1 MIESYYQAFETYR
14 LQHTFDRE
22 PTALYSPV
30 NYIMELGG
38 KRLRPILALMGY
50 ELFQKDYKPALPL
63 AYAIEIFHNF
73 SLVHDD
79 IMDAAPLRRG
89 QATVHQ
95 KWGLNT
101 AILSGDVMLIY
112 AYDYLLKLDAADRIA
127 DIVRV
132 FNRVAREVCEG
143 QQMDMDFEVRTDV
156 SIPEY
161 LKMIELKTSVL
172 IAGALEM
179 AALAAGANE
188 ADVRHLY
195 EFGRNVGIAFQ
206 LQDDILD
213 TFGDAAAVGK
223 QIGGDIV
230 QNKKTFLILKALE
243 LGNSTQKAELNKLM
257 NKDSNID
264 IEEKIAKVT
273 ALLNHLNIREV
284 AQELKLEFQQQA
296 FAHLHALTIPAER
309 RATLEALAHQL
320 LDRNN

>member
-22 PTALYSPV
+22 PTALYVPV

-50 ELFQKDYKPALPL
+50 ELFQTDYKPALPL

-95 KWGLNT
+95 KWNLNT

-112 AYDYLLKLDAADRIA
+112 AYDYLLKLDAPDRIA

-143 QQMDMDFEVRTDV
+143 QQMDMDFEARTDV

-172 IAGALEM
+172 IAGVLEM

-188 ADVRHLY
+188 ADVKHLY

-243 LGNSTQKAELNKLM
+243 LANPTQRAELNTLM
-257 NKDSNID
+257 SPASAIAAK
-264 IEEKIAKVT
+264 EKITRVKAI
-273 ALLNHLNIREV
+273 LDQLNIRSL
-284 AQELKLEFQQQA
+284 AQKVKLEHQQQA
-296 FAHLHALTIPAER
+296 FTHLHALQIPAER
-309 RATLEALAHQL
+309 RAVLEALAHQL

>member
-14 LQHTFDRE
+14 LQHTFDRD
-22 PTALYSPV
+22 PRALYAPV

-50 ELFQKDYKPALPL
+50 ELFQTDYKPALPL
-63 AYAIEIFHNF
+63 AYAIEVFHNF

-95 KWGLNT
+95 KWNLNT

-112 AYDYLLKLDAADRIA
+112 AYDYLLQLNAPDRIA

-143 QQMDMDFEVRTDV
+143 QQMDMDFETRADV

-179 AALAAGANE
+179 AALAAGAKE
-188 ADVRHLY
+188 EDVQHLY

-243 LGNSTQKAELNKLM
+243 LANSAQKAELNKWM
-257 NKDSNID
+257 SKDSHFVAED
-264 IEEKIAKVT
+264 KIVQVT
-273 ALLNHLNIREV
+273 ALLNQLNIKEV

-296 FAHLHALTIPAER
+296 FEHLHALSISVER
-309 RATLEALAHQL
+309 RATLEALAQQL
-320 LDRNN
+320 LDRNS

>member
-22 PTALYSPV
+22 PTGLYAPV

-38 KRLRPILALMGY
+38 KRLRPILALLGY
-50 ELFQKDYKPALPL
+50 ELFQEDYQPALPL
-63 AYAIEIFHNF
+63 AYAIEVFHNF

-95 KWGLNT
+95 KWNLNT

-112 AYDYLLKLDAADRIA
+112 AYDYLLKLNAADRMA

-143 QQMDMDFEVRTDV
+143 QQMDMDFETRADV
-156 SIPEY
+156 SIDEY

-179 AALAAGANE
+179 AALAAGASD

-213 TFGDAAAVGK
+213 TFGDASAVGK

-243 LGNSTQKAELNKLM
+243 LASVEDRSLLQSLM
-257 NKDSNID
+257 NAPTSDA
-264 IEEKIAKVT
+264 EAKIAQVL
-273 ALLNHLNIREV
+273 ALLQKLDIRV
-284 AQELKLEFQQQA
+284 LAQKTKQEFQDQA
-296 FAHLHALTIPAER
+296 FAHLAAVEVPSMRKQIIER
-309 RATLEALAHQL
+309 LAHAL
-320 LDRNN
+320 LDREH

>member
-1 MIESYYQAFETYR
+1 MIESYFNAFEAYR
-14 LQHTFDRE
+14 LQHSFDRE
-22 PTALYSPV
+22 PSALYTPV

-38 KRLRPILALMGY
+38 KRLRPILALMAY
-50 ELFQKDYKPALPL
+50 ELFQEDYKPALPL

-89 QATVHQ
+89 QATVHT
-95 KWGLNT
+95 KWNANT

-112 AYDYLLKLDAADRIA
+112 AYDYLLQLDVPSRIA
-127 DIVRV
+127 EIVRV

-143 QQMDMDFEVRTDV
+143 QQMDMDFETRQDV

-179 AALAAGANE
+179 AGLAAGASAE
-188 ADVRHLY
+188 DVQHLY

-213 TFGDAAAVGK
+213 TFGDAEAVGK

-230 QNKKTFLILKALE
+230 QNKKTYLILKALE
-243 LGNSTQKAELNKLM
+243 MGSAADRQKLETWMNTPTIDATAKITQVKN
-257 NKDSNID
+257 
-264 IEEKIAKVT
+264 
-273 ALLNHLNIREV
+273 LLQQLNIPDL
-284 AQELKLEFQQQA
+284 AQKRKQEFQDMA
-296 FAHLHALTIPAER
+296 FAHLQALSVPAQN
-309 RATLEALAHQL
+309 RAALEALAHGL
-320 LDRNN
+320 LDRAF

>member
-1 MIESYYQAFETYR
+1 MIESYYHTFETYR

-22 PTALYSPV
+22 PSALYDPV

-50 ELFQKDYKPALPL
+50 ELFQTDYKPALPL

-89 QATVHQ
+89 QSTVHQ
-95 KWGLNT
+95 KWDLNT

-112 AYDYLLKLDAADRIA
+112 AYDYLLQLNAPERIA

-143 QQMDMDFEVRTDV
+143 QQMDMDFETRADV

-188 ADVRHLY
+188 EDVKHLY

-243 LGNSTQKAELNKLM
+243 LASSTQKAELNKWM
-257 NKDSNID
+257 SKDSNIGV
-264 IEEKIAKVT
+264 EEKIAQVT
-273 ALLNHLNIREV
+273 ALLNQLHIREV
-284 AQELKLEFQQQA
+284 AQELKLEFQREA

-309 RATLEALAHQL
+309 RAVLEALAHQL

>member
-1 MIESYYQAFETYR
+1 MIDAYFQTFEDYR
-14 LQHTFDRE
+14 QQNSFDGQ
-22 PTALYSPV
+22 PTALYAPV

-50 ELFQKDYKPALPL
+50 ELFKADYRPALPL

-79 IMDAAPLRRG
+79 VMDAAPLRRG
-89 QATVHQ
+89 QATVHT
-95 KWGLNT
+95 KWNLNA

-112 AYDYLLKLDAADRIA
+112 AYDYLLRLDAPNRIA
-127 DIVRV
+127 EIVKV

-143 QQMDMDFEVRTDV
+143 QQLDIDFETRSDV

-161 LKMIELKTSVL
+161 LRMIELKTSVL

-179 AALAAGANE
+179 AGLAAGASMD
-188 ADVRHLY
+188 DVQHLY

-213 TFGDAAAVGK
+213 TFGDAAEVGK

-230 QNKKTFLILKALE
+230 QNKKTYLILKALE
-243 LGNSTQKAELNKLM
+243 LADGPDRDALFELM
-257 NKDSNID
+257 NTPTTNVEAKIDQVKNI
-264 IEEKIAKVT
+264 
-273 ALLNHLNIREV
+273 LNHYNIR
-284 AQELKLEFQQQA
+284 ALTQRAKQEFQDQA
-296 FAHLHALTIPAER
+296 FEHLGALSIPASNR
-309 RATLEALAHQL
+309 VALESLAHNL
-320 LDRNN
+320 LDRAY

>member
-14 LQHTFDRE
+14 LQHPFDRD
-22 PTALYSPV
+22 PTGLYTPV

-38 KRLRPILALMGY
+38 KRLRPILALLGY
-50 ELFQKDYKPALPL
+50 ELFQEDYQPALPL
-63 AYAIEIFHNF
+63 AYAIEVFHNF

-95 KWGLNT
+95 KWNLNT

-112 AYDYLLKLDAADRIA
+112 AYDYLLQLNTPDRMA

-143 QQMDMDFEVRTDV
+143 QQMDMDFETRADV

-179 AALAAGANE
+179 AALAAGADA

-213 TFGDAAAVGK
+213 TFGDASAVGK

-243 LGNSTQKAELNKLM
+243 LASVADRDLLQSLMNTPTLDAESKITQILALLQKLDIRVLAQKAK
-257 NKDSNID
+257 
-264 IEEKIAKVT
+264 
-273 ALLNHLNIREV
+273 
-284 AQELKLEFQQQA
+284 QEFQDQA
-296 FAHLHALTIPAER
+296 FAHLAAVEVPTARKQIIEQ
-309 RATLEALAHQL
+309 LAHAL
-320 LDRNN
+320 LDREH

>member
-1 MIESYYQAFETYR
+1 MIESYYKAFEAYR
-14 LQHTFDRE
+14 AQHPFDGE
-22 PTALYSPV
+22 PRALYTPV

-50 ELFQKDYKPALPL
+50 ELFNPNYAAALPL

-89 QATVHQ
+89 QATVHT
-95 KWGLNT
+95 KWNPNT

-112 AYDYLLKLDAADRIA
+112 AYDYLLRLDAPSRIA
-127 DIVRV
+127 EIVRV

-143 QQMDMDFEVRTDV
+143 QQMDMDFETRQDV

-161 LKMIELKTSVL
+161 LRMIELKTSVL

-179 AALAAGANE
+179 AGLAAGANAE
-188 ADVRHLY
+188 DVKHLY

-213 TFGDAAAVGK
+213 TFGDPEAVGK

-230 QNKKTFLILKALE
+230 QNKKTYLILKALE
-243 LGNSTQKAELNKLM
+243 IGSVADRQKLEAWM
-257 NKDSNID
+257 NTPTTDAPA
-264 IEEKIAKVT
+264 KIAQVKS
-273 ALLNHLNIREV
+273 LL
-284 AQELKLEFQQQA
+284 QELDIQNLAQQRKQEFQDLA
-296 FAHLHALTIPAER
+296 FEHLHALSVPAQNR
-309 RATLEALAHQL
+309 LALETLAHGL
-320 LDRNN
+320 LDRAF

>member
-1 MIESYYQAFETYR
+1 MIESYYHTFETYR

-22 PTALYSPV
+22 PRALYDPV

-50 ELFQKDYKPALPL
+50 ELFQTDYKPALPL

-89 QATVHQ
+89 QSTVHQ
-95 KWGLNT
+95 KWDLNT

-112 AYDYLLKLDAADRIA
+112 AYDYLLQLNAPERIA

-143 QQMDMDFEVRTDV
+143 QQMDMDFETRADV

-188 ADVRHLY
+188 EDVKHLY

-243 LGNSTQKAELNKLM
+243 LASSTQKAELNKWM
-257 NKDSNID
+257 SKDSNIVV
-264 IEEKIAKVT
+264 EEKIAQVT
-273 ALLNHLNIREV
+273 ALLNQLHIREV
-284 AQELKLEFQQQA
+284 AQELKLEFQQEA

-309 RATLEALAHQL
+309 RAVLEALAHQL

>member
-14 LQHTFDRE
+14 LQHTFDRD
-22 PTALYSPV
+22 PRALYAPV

-50 ELFQKDYKPALPL
+50 ELFQTDYKPALPL
-63 AYAIEIFHNF
+63 AYAIEVFHNF

-95 KWGLNT
+95 KWNLNT

-112 AYDYLLKLDAADRIA
+112 AYDYLLQLNAPDRIA

-143 QQMDMDFEVRTDV
+143 QQMDMDFETRADV

-179 AALAAGANE
+179 AALAAGAKE
-188 ADVRHLY
+188 EDVQHLY

-243 LGNSTQKAELNKLM
+243 LANSAQKAELNKWM
-257 NKDSNID
+257 SKDSHFVAED
-264 IEEKIAKVT
+264 KIVQVT
-273 ALLNHLNIREV
+273 ALLNQLNIKEV

-296 FAHLHALTIPAER
+296 FEHLHALSISVER
-309 RATLEALAHQL
+309 RATLETLAQQL
-320 LDRNN
+320 LDRNS

>member
-1 MIESYYQAFETYR
+1 MIDAYFQTFEAYR
-14 LQHTFDRE
+14 QQNSFDGQ
-22 PTALYSPV
+22 PAALYAPV

-50 ELFQKDYKPALPL
+50 ELFQADYRPALPL

-89 QATVHQ
+89 QATVHT
-95 KWGLNT
+95 KWNLNA

-112 AYDYLLKLDAADRIA
+112 AYDYLLRLDAPSRIA
-127 DIVRV
+127 EIVKV

-143 QQMDMDFEVRTDV
+143 QQMDIDFETRSDV

-161 LKMIELKTSVL
+161 LRMIELKTSVL

-179 AALAAGANE
+179 AGLAAGASID
-188 ADVRHLY
+188 DVKHLY

-213 TFGDAAAVGK
+213 TFGDAAEVGK

-230 QNKKTFLILKALE
+230 QNKKTYLILKALE
-243 LGNSTQKAELNKLM
+243 LADEP
-257 NKDSNID
+257 D
-264 IEEKIAKVT
+264 
-273 ALLNHLNIREV
+273 
-284 AQELKLEFQQQA
+284 
-296 FAHLHALTIPAER
+296 
-309 RATLEALAHQL
+309 RATLFELMNTPTIDVETKIDQVKTILNLYNIRFLTQTAKQEFQDRAFEHLSALSIPTSNRVALESLAHNL
-320 LDRNN
+320 LDRTY